1 MNRIINCMGQYQMN
15 RYISVLFITI
25 LFSACNQQ
33 TNLKKPEFNTVTQN
47 DFNEVNDVSVQL
59 DSGFVLDLWAPGP
72 LLSSPVS
79 LTFDNQ
85 GRAYVS
91 ETARRKSSDIDI
103 RRHWDWATEDLS
115 LESLE
120 ETEAFHKA
128 KLSIDQGKENT
139 WQEDFNQ
146 DGSHDWRDLTVQSER
161 VRIVWDGNNDGR
173 ADSSNIMAESFNS
186 MVTGVAAG
194 VTYYRDQIFLAVAP
208 DLWRIVDKDGNG
220 LADEIESIS
229 HGYGIHIG
237 YAGHDMSGLTVGPDG
252 KVYWSIGDLGVN
264 TVDQTGKRWKYPH
277 HGAVMR
283 ANPDGSDFEV
293 FAYGLRNPQELAF
306 DEFGNLISV
315 DNDGDHAGEH
325 ERIVHIINGSDTGWR
340 TYWQFGKYNQPGGDY
355 KVWMDEKLHVPYF
368 KGQPAYI
375 LPPLALAADGPAGL
389 AYNPGT
395 ALGEKWKGYFFASY
409 FTGSSARSK
418 IHAFKLEP
426 VGASFDVVED
436 KEVLTG
442 LNMTGIT
449 FGPDGAL
456 YMADWLEGWDKKPQG
471 RIWKLDVEDKS
482 LDKKRKEVQ
491 QILAEGMSQRDNK
504 ALFDLLA
511 HSDMRVRM
519 EAQFELVARG
529 DIEMLSQAVHNRD
542 VLLRRLHGIWGLG
555 QLAAT
560 NNEIRQTIAAFL
572 EDDHAEVRAQA
583 AKVLGDLGYRPAEDQ
598 LIGQL
603 DDANP
608 RAVFYAVEALGKIGS
623 MNAFEPIVEVLER
636 TGDSDI
642 HLRYA
647 TFIALGRI
655 GNEDALVALKS
666 HPSLDVRL
674 GAVVALR
681 RMRSAQVA
689 DFLYDKH
696 PAVATE
702 AARAIHDDESIPEA
716 IPALAEALTKSR
728 IKEEA
733 FVRRAVNAN
742 LRLGGEESAN
752 RLAAYAASRDA
763 LPGYR
768 VVALEALG
776 FWPNPNPLDWVEGRY
791 RGLTPYDPQQ
801 AIAAVSQHLE
811 SLLTGAPAEV
821 QIAAAQMSGKL
832 DLQMANPILYQLVK
846 AASQPE
852 EVRSAALAAMFE
864 LDSDQILEALEW
876 IMEGNN
882 RNLRQ
887 EAQFYLVNM
896 DTDEENIAGI
906 LASVLQKGT
915 LDEKQNA
922 LINIASLSGETAQ
935 NILQEWLGQLKSGDI
950 EPELELDVIMAI
962 EKSGFEDLKNE
973 LAGYESQLKEE
984 SPLALYDPAMYGG
997 DPEKGGIVFYK
1008 HQAAQCIKCH
1018 QINGQGGQV
1027 GPDLTQIGN
1036 KLDRKQLLT
1045 SLIAPSKRIA
1055 PGYGIV
1061 TLTLNDGKTIAGT
1074 IMGENEKEVALKTAT
1089 GETQSIAVTD
1099 IRERKDAP
1107 SSMPRMD
1114 LILTKAEIRDLV
1126 AYLAVLKD
1134 NDGKLTMKNN

>member
-1 MNRIINCMGQYQMN
+1 MNIRFESISQYQ
-15 RYISVLFITI
+15 ISRCVSVFLFTI
-25 LFSACNQQ
+25 ILSAC
-33 TNLKKPEFNTVTQN
+33 TNDTAPKKPEYKTSTET
-47 DFNEVNDVSVQL
+47 DFTEVNDVSVQL
-59 DSGFVLDLWAPGP
+59 DSSFVLNLWAPGP

-85 GRAYVS
+85 GRAFVS

-146 DGSHDWRDLTVQSER
+146 DGSHDWRDLAIQSER
-161 VRIVWDGNNDGR
+161 VRMVWDGNNDGK

-208 DLWRIVDKDGNG
+208 DLWRIVDSDGNG
-220 LADEIESIS
+220 LADKIESIS

-252 KVYWSIGDLGVN
+252 KIYWSIGDLGVN

-418 IHAFKLEP
+418 IQAFKLKP
-426 VGASFDVVED
+426 DGASFDVVED
-436 KEVLTG
+436 KEILTG

-471 RIWKLDVEDKS
+471 RIWRLDVEDRS
-482 LDKKRKEVQ
+482 LEIKRKEVQ
-491 QILAEGMSQRDNK
+491 QILAEGMSKLDGE
-504 ALFDLLA
+504 ALFDLMA
-511 HSDMRVRM
+511 HADMRVRM
-519 EAQFELVARG
+519 EAQFELAARG
-529 DIEMLSQAVHNRD
+529 DVKTLSQAVWKKD
-542 VLLRRLHGIWGLG
+542 DLLRRLHGLWGMG
-555 QLAAT
+555 QLAAL
-560 NNEIRQTIAAFL
+560 NGELSQTIATYL
-572 EDDHAEVRAQA
+572 QDDHAEIRAQA
-583 AKVLGDLGYRPAEDQ
+583 AKVLGVLRYQPAEDQ
-598 LIGQL
+598 LIVQL
-603 DDANP
+603 DDTNS
-608 RAVFYAVEALGKIGS
+608 RAVFYAVEALGRISSTK
-623 MNAFEPIVEVLER
+623 ALDPIVEVLER

-642 HLRYA
+642 HLRYV

-655 GNEDALVALKS
+655 GDEDALVALKS
-666 HPSLDVRL
+666 HPSLNVRL

-681 RMRSAQVA
+681 RMRSAKVA
-689 DFLYDKH
+689 DFLYDQH
-696 PAVATE
+696 PWVATE

-716 IPALAEALTKSR
+716 MPALAQALTESS
-728 IKEEA
+728 IKDEA

-742 LRLGGEESAN
+742 LRMGGEESAN
-752 RLAAYAASRDA
+752 RLAAYAASEDA
-763 LPGYR
+763 IPGYR

-776 FWPNPNPLDWVEGRY
+776 FWPDPNPLDWVEGRY
-791 RGLTPYDPQQ
+791 RGISPHDPQQ

-811 SLLTGAPAEV
+811 TLLTEAPTEV
-821 QIAAAQMSGKL
+821 QIATAQMSGKL
-832 DLQMANPILYQLVK
+832 DLQAANPILYQLVK
-846 AASQPE
+846 AMSQPS
-852 EVRSAALAAMFE
+852 EVRSAALAAMSE
-864 LDSDQILEALEW
+864 LDSDQILEVLEW
-876 IMEGNN
+876 IMEGDN
-882 RNLRQ
+882 RQLRQ

-915 LDEKQNA
+915 LEEKQNT
-922 LINIASLSGETAQ
+922 LKNIASLSGETAK
-935 NILQEWLGQLKSGDI
+935 NILNDWFDQLKTREI

-973 LAGYESQLKEE
+973 LAGYESQIKEE
-984 SPLALYDPAMYGG
+984 NPLALYDPAMYGG

-1027 GPDLTQIGN
+1027 GPDLTRIGSV
-1036 KLDRKQLLT
+1036 LDRKQLLT
-1045 SLIAPSKRIA
+1045 SLVAPSKRIA

-1061 TLTLNDGKTIAGT
+1061 TLTLNDGQTIAGT
-1074 IMGENEKEVALKTAT
+1074 IMGENEDEVTLKTAI
-1089 GETQSIAVTD
+1089 GETQSISASE
-1099 IRERKDAP
+1099 IKERKDAP
-1107 SSMPRMD
+1107 SSMPQMN
-1114 LILTKAEIRDLV
+1114 LILNKSEIRDLV
-1126 AYLAVLKD
+1126 AYLAILKD
-1134 NDGKLTMKNN
+1134 HNGKLTMKNN